1 MGAQQLSGSAL
12 CQERQMKTAAHGTVI
27 QLRATR
33 AALEDGVKKHTE
45 ENLQKRPRMEIGQR
59 EMEER

>member
-1 MGAQQLSGSAL
+1 
-12 CQERQMKTAAHGTVI
+12 MKTAAHGTVI